1 MGTYQHVAKRI
12 RKFTSKIMNELK
24 EYRKKETLKKE
35 FFKQLENSDL
45 PYKTIIEML
54 EELINLYKN

>member
-1 MGTYQHVAKRI
+1 
-12 RKFTSKIMNELK
+12 MNELIKTMFK

>member
-1 MGTYQHVAKRI
+1 
-12 RKFTSKIMNELK
+12 MNELK

-35 FFKQLENSDL
+35 IFRQLESSDL
-45 PYKTIIEML
+45 PYQTIIEML